1 VARLAKSRV
10 RHPSGTECLAGRT
23 SRSIWAKR
31 STNWVA
37 GFGVEDLGIERHY
50 GLFDDRCCSLPGL
63 GLQREEA
70 HPPVVSDS
78 IQDLA
83 EVEAVFDAHELVAK
97 AS

>member
-1 VARLAKSRV
+1 MPAA
-10 RHPSGTECLAGRT
+10 P

-31 STNWVA
+31 STNWVV
-37 GFGVEDLGIERHY
+37 GFGVEDLGIERRH
-50 GLFDDRCCSLPGL
+50 GLFDGRCCLPGL

-83 EVEAVFDAHELVAK
+83 EVEAVFDAHELVAE